1 MKVLVIRLS
10 SLGDVI
16 LATAFLENLPPG
28 VEVDWVIAREF
39 AFVLK
44 GHPRIRKLW
53 VYDKRSGLRGWLDL
67 CRQLHAEDYSVRID
81 LHRTLRSRLAFGWFR
96 LRDLSGSGT
105 PVRHL
110 SVSKQRLRNSALL
123 LLKGACPQSWLPEPY
138 WKRFAGIATRV
149 ASRIDGTA
157 TLSLNP
163 PSCSALLPPSG
174 REEEVLSRYGL
185 QTKRFVAVMP
195 ASRWSSK
202 EWSVAGYVEVLSA
215 LFRKHGWTSL
225 VVGRKTDQPCVE
237 LVQRL
242 KVAGVPV
249 AEALEEPDFGNTA
262 VLLKHSVSY
271 LGSDTGLAHLAEAV
285 GTPSRV
291 IFGPTR
297 PELGFGPWRPESLA
311 VSLPVVCAPCSKD
324 GRHCYRIA
332 DPYKCMRGLGAERVE
347 ATFR

>member
-16 LATAFLENLPPG
+16 LATAFLENLPAG
-28 VEVDWVIAREF
+28 VEVDWMIAREF

-53 VYDKRSGLRGWLDL
+53 VYDKRSGLRGWLEL
-67 CRQLHAEDYSVRID
+67 CREVHAEGYSVRVD
-81 LHRTLRSRLAFGWFR
+81 LHRTLRSRLAFGLFR
-96 LRDLSGSGT
+96 QRDLLRSGP
-105 PVRHL
+105 PVTHL
-110 SVSKQRLRNSALL
+110 SISKQRLRNSALL
-123 LLKGACPQSWLPEPY
+123 LMKGLCPPAWLPEPY
-138 WKRFAGIATRV
+138 WKRFARIATCIANPISGSALTV
-149 ASRIDGTA
+149 
-157 TLSLNP
+157 LKP
-163 PSCSALLPPSG
+163 PSCAALLPPSG
-174 REEEVLSRYGL
+174 LEAEVLGRYGL
-185 QTKRFVAVMP
+185 ESKRFVAVMP

-202 EWSVAGYVEVLSA
+202 EWSVTGYVKVLSA
-215 LFRKHGWTSL
+215 LFRKYGWTSL
-225 VVGRKTDQPCVE
+225 VVGRKSDAPCVE

-249 AEALEEPDFGNTA
+249 AEALEEQEFGNTA

-297 PELGFGPWRPESLA
+297 PGLGFGPWRPDSLA

-324 GRHCYRIA
+324 GRHCYRID
-332 DPYKCMRGLGAERVE
+332 DPYKCMRGLEAEQVE